1 MKVCTDAC
9 LFGSLIPTFSKEER
23 VKYALDIGTGTG
35 LLSLMVA
42 QKNNT
47 IKIDA
52 VETDEDAAR
61 QAKENFQSSQWKSQ
75 LQLICADVKKT
86 SFNKKYDFIFSN
98 PPFFEDDLKSN
109 QPQRNTALHSTGLS
123 LKELVQII
131 KRNLTENGIFAVLL
145 PYHRTGY
152 FENLCRENKFYCSK
166 KVLVKQTPKHS
177 FFRSI
182 LFFSTKNI
190 PSQQKEIV
198 IQINNQYSKEFV
210 ELLKDYY
217 LYL

>member
-9 LFGSLIPTFSKEER
+9 LFGSLLPTFFKGEG

-42 QKNNT
+42 QKNNAV
-47 IKIDA
+47 KIDA
-52 VETDEDAAR
+52 VEIDEDAAQ
-61 QAKENFQSSQWKSQ
+61 QAKQNFQSSLWGAR

-86 SFNKKYDFIFSN
+86 SFSKKYDLIFSN

-109 QPQRNTALHSTGLS
+109 RPQRNTALHSTGLS
-123 LKELVQII
+123 LKELVPAI
-131 KRNLTENGIFAVLL
+131 KSNLANDGIFAVLL

-152 FENLCRENKFYCSK
+152 FEGLCNKHKFYCVE
-166 KVLVKQTPKHS
+166 KVLVRQTPKHD

-182 LFFSTKNI
+182 LFFSTQNI
-190 PSQQKEIV
+190 PSQHKEII
-198 IQINNQYSKEFV
+198 IQINHQYSKEFV
-210 ELLKDYY
+210 ALLKDYY